1 MAFFPPNNQPTY
13 DPVAVQPMRD
23 ELLATGFKEL
33 FSPEDVDQALLN
45 NPDKTVLVV
54 VNSVCGCAA
63 GSARPGVNLALQHKV
78 IPDELYT
85 VFAGQEKLAV
95 AHLRKTYLS
104 QFTPSSPCMALF
116 KNGEVLFMLH
126 RYEIEGRTHEQV
138 ASALT
143 AGFDQFCSRPGPSI
157 ATAQYEQLMHT
168 KFCGS
173 QVPRFNG

>member
-1 MAFFPPNNQPTY
+1 MAFFSLNNQPMY
-13 DPVAVQPMRD
+13 DPAAVQPMRD
-23 ELLATGFKEL
+23 ELLATRFKEL
-33 FSPEDVDQALLN
+33 LTPEDVDQALLK
-45 NPDKTVLVV
+45 NPDKTVFVV

-63 GSARPGVNLALQHKV
+63 GSARPGANLALQHKV

-95 AHLRKTYLS
+95 SHLRKTYLS
-104 QFTPSSPCMALF
+104 QFTPSSPCMALL

-126 RYEIEGRTHEQV
+126 RYEIEGRTHEQI
-138 ASALT
+138 AGAL
-143 AGFDQFCSRPGPSI
+143 AAAFDEFCSRQGPSI
-157 ATAQYEQLMHT
+157 APEQFEQVMHA